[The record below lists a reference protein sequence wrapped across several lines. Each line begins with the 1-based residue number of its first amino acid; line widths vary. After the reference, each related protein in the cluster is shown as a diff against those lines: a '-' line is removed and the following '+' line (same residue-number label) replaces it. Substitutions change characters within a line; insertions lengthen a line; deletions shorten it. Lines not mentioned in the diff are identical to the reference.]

1 MLFSSCM
8 GSFAA
13 AARGVCTTRPPS
25 ALAADPSPSQIK
37 VAKDI
42 IAKDGFGSLYK
53 GLNAGLLRQ
62 ATYTTAR
69 LGIFQIISEKVGRGA
84 HPAHGDMGEACY
96 RCTSF
101 GHLPQSVEQCMR
113 ACC

>member
-1 MLFSSCM
+1 MGIIMCWIPSEARLSC
-8 GSFAA
+8 
-13 AARGVCTTRPPS
+13 PPN
-25 ALAADPSPSQIK
+25 QIT

-69 LGIFQIISEKVGRGA
+69 LGIFSIISEKVGG
-84 HPAHGDMGEACY
+84 GG
-96 RCTSF
+96 
-101 GHLPQSVEQCMR
+101 
-113 ACC
+113 